1 MIRRNAHAPFRFAS
15 LDQLAQAVQ
24 CLELDIPLEQ
34 DTSFLARPLAVAG
47 RAIANSMAIHPME
60 GCDGTPEG
68 APGPLTFRRYK
79 RFAQGGAALLWFE
92 ACAVVAEGRANPRQ
106 LWITRA
112 NRDQF
117 ARLLDESLDAA
128 PSRPFTVLQLTH
140 SGRYSRPID
149 APQPVIAHHDPLLD
163 KDRGIPPDYPLI
175 SDDELERLEDA
186 YVEAARLAFEAGFDA
201 VDVKSCH
208 RYLINELLAAH
219 TREGRY
225 GGSYE
230 NRTRLLR
237 NVVGKVMSIAPRG
250 RIVTCR
256 LGIHDAH
263 PYPHGWG
270 MSTTDAMQP
279 DLTEPKRLVRELSEM
294 GMPIVN
300 ITMGNPYFNPHVNRP
315 YDRPTEGGV
324 CPDEHPLVGV
334 ARLIGLTRELQAAVP
349 EVAVVGSGFSWLRN
363 LWPYVASGCL
373 RDGAMRMVGLGRQ
386 AFAYPGFAN
395 EIIETGRLE
404 RRHTCIGCSGCTQI
418 MRDGGTTG
426 CVPFDSEV
434 YGPVYRA
441 GRRSGLDYVKAQAA
455 RCRDCFD
462 PTCRD
467 GCPAGVDI
475 PGFVTALA
483 AGDIR
488 RSYEILRQS
497 NALPEMCAYVC
508 PAEVQCQAKCI
519 ENVFSGDPV
528 PIRELQKYVCRAARI
543 SGWTADW
550 SSVPRNTNGC
560 GTTLRSPTPAAP
572 SSAEHVSRG
581 GSRVAVLG
589 AGPAGLAC
597 ASSLAAMGCEVHVF
611 EPRGALGGVAA
622 SAIPDRRLLRDEADA
637 EALDVIGTDVA
648 VHGAGLSAERDLN
661 WFVSRFDAVFLGV
674 GLGGCIS
681 LEDSPPTGVED
692 AVEFLERAKRGEAEA
707 PLRVAV
713 IGGGNTAMDAATT
726 ARSLGARDV
735 YLIYRRS
742 FAEMPAWPTD
752 RDEALAM
759 GVHFLLLT
767 QPIGYEKDNE
777 GRVRGVRVVRTVLG
791 EPDDS
796 GRRRPMIVPD
806 SESVIEVDLVL
817 EAIGRQLAAGFEN
830 LIPGVEL
837 TKHRL
842 VAVDSECRT
851 SREGVF
857 AGGDCANGGST
868 VVQAVADGMRAA
880 RAIYGYL
887 KQT

>member
-1 MIRRNAHAPFRFAS
+1 
-15 LDQLAQAVQ
+15 
-24 CLELDIPLEQ
+24 
-34 DTSFLARPLAVAG
+34 
-47 RAIANSMAIHPME
+47 ME
-60 GCDGTPEG
+60 GCDGTAEG

-106 LWITRA
+106 LWINRA
-112 NRDQF
+112 NRDEF
-117 ARLLDESLDAA
+117 ARLLEESIGAA
-128 PSRPFTVLQLTH
+128 DPRPFAVLQLTH
-140 SGRYSRPID
+140 SGRYSRPVD
-149 APQPVIAHHDPLLD
+149 APRPVIAHHDPLLD

-175 SDDELERLEDA
+175 TDDELERLEDA

-201 VDVKSCH
+201 VDIKSCH

-225 GGSYE
+225 GGTYE

-237 NVVGKVMSIAPRG
+237 NIVGKVMSIAPRG
-250 RIVTCR
+250 KIVTCR

-270 MSTTDAMQP
+270 MSATDPMQP
-279 DLTEPKRLVRELSEM
+279 DLAEPKRLVRELSDM
-294 GMPIVN
+294 GMPIIN

-315 YDRPTEGGV
+315 YDRPAEGGV
-324 CPDEHPLVGV
+324 CPEEHPLVGV
-334 ARLIGLTRELQAAVP
+334 ARLIGLTREVQAAVP
-349 EVAVVGSGFSWLRN
+349 QIAVTGSGFSWLRN
-363 LWPYVASGCL
+363 LWPYVASACL

-395 EIIETGRLE
+395 EIIQTGRLE

-418 MRDGGTTG
+418 MRDGGMTG

-434 YGPVYRA
+434 YGPIYRA
-441 GRRSGLDYVKAQAA
+441 GRRASFDYVRAQAA

-483 AGDIR
+483 SGDIR
-488 RSYEILRQS
+488 RSYEILRKS
-497 NALPEMCAYVC
+497 NALPELCACVC

-519 ENVFSGDPV
+519 ENVFSGNPV
-528 PIRELQKYVCRAARI
+528 PIRELQKYVCRAARK
-543 SGWTADW
+543 SGWTAYCR
-550 SSVPRNTNGC
+550 SAIKKPGPPA
-560 GTTLRSPTPAAP
+560 GT
-572 SSAEHVSRG
+572 SAEGVSENG
-581 GSRVAVLG
+581 PRVAVIG

-597 ASSLAAMGCEVHVF
+597 ASTLAATGWQVHVF

-622 SAIPDRRLLRDEADA
+622 SAIPDKRLLRHQADA
-637 EALDVIGTDVA
+637 EALDVLGEDVA
-648 VHGAGLSAERDLN
+648 IHDAGLSAERDLD
-661 WFVSRFDAVFLGV
+661 WFMSRYDAVFLGV
-674 GLGGCIS
+674 GLGAGIS

-707 PLRVAV
+707 PARVAV
-713 IGGGNTAMDAATT
+713 IGGGNTAMDAATQ
-726 ARSLGARDV
+726 ACSLGARDV

-742 FAEMPAWPTD
+742 FAEMPAWPSD

-767 QPIGYEKDNE
+767 QPIGYEKDNK
-777 GRVRGVRVVRTVLG
+777 GHVHGVRVARTMLG

-796 GRRRPMIVPD
+796 GRRRPTVVPD
-806 SESVIEVDLVL
+806 SESVIEVDMVL
-817 EAIGRQLAAGFEN
+817 EAIGRQLAAGFEK

-837 TKHRL
+837 TKRRL

-857 AGGDCANGGST
+857 AGGDCARGSAT

-880 RAIYGYL
+880 GAIDEYL
-887 KQT
+887 RKKWTS